1 MCYEGGDPRTGYP
14 GAYAQRGLKYD
25 HDVNDRRKK
34 SKKKNRMGTPKRH
47 SQYLIWFIFIVLVLS
62 QAWMRGLASAEE
74 PPYDFSDEFYLQ
86 NGIDPSKLLGRVNG
100 ADGVSVVDVTND
112 PSRRDVRVT
121 LTTGGFNASG
131 NLLYYSVFGMM
142 MPDVFTNDAA
152 GQRAMDIANSYR
164 AFIFPTAGGDPLSP
178 MPSNR
183 RQDNMFDTRNGYF
196 TNNPLG
202 LWIMTFVSYTDKAF
216 NTPDGQKALA
226 ALAQQNGLDLD
237 GTPIITLADD
247 VDKLAKAGFVA
258 LRTRKLDGSEG
269 FPWVV

>member
-1 MCYEGGDPRTGYP
+1 
-14 GAYAQRGLKYD
+14 
-25 HDVNDRRKK
+25 
-34 SKKKNRMGTPKRH
+34 MGTPKRH

-62 QAWMRGLASAEE
+62 QAWMRSLASAEE
-74 PPYDFSDEFYLQ
+74 PPYDFSDQFYLQ

-152 GQRAMDIANSYR
+152 GQRAMEIANKYR
-164 AFIFPTAGGDPLSP
+164 AFIFPKASGDPLSP

-226 ALAQQNGLDLD
+226 DLAQKNGLDLD
-237 GTPIITLADD
+237 GTPIIKLADD
-247 VDKLAKAGFVA
+247 VDKLAIAGLVA
-258 LRTRKLDGSEG
+258 LRTRELDGSEG